1 MKQNPVSFQ
10 LKLNPEDFLPAT
22 EEEKQSQ
29 IIMRE
34 SVSFWK
40 DGMRRLVRNKVAMVS
55 LVVIIVVM
63 IFSFIVP
70 GFYPYSYKE
79 QAKGANNLAPMEY
92 SEEEQARI
100 DAGEKVFPHIFGT
113 DNLGRDYAIRVMMGS
128 RISLLVGLIATGIIF
143 IIGSAYGSIAAFFG
157 GKVDLIM
164 MRIVD
169 ILSGIPSLIY
179 LILIM
184 MFLGNTMSSIL
195 LAMCLTFWITT
206 ARMVRGQILQIKEQD
221 YVQAAK
227 ALGADTGRIIMK
239 HLLPNTLGIIMVDI
253 TMSVPGFIFSEAFLS
268 YIGLGV
274 KPPETSW
281 GALAS
286 AGQQQLMFYPYQ
298 LFFPCLLIVLTI
310 LSFHLIGD
318 GLSDALDPK
327 LRQ

>member
-1 MKQNPVSFQ
+1 MEENVKKNM
-10 LKLNPEDFLPAT
+10 EDFSLTDDLFVRVGT
-22 EEEKQSQ
+22 EGLSGEEIGRKSLTYWADVWRRFRSNKLALLGMFLLIGVVVLLFTGPLISGKDYQFIDASLKN
-29 IIMRE
+29 ISPCAEHWFGTDDMGRDLFTRVCVGGRISIYIGLCCTLVMFVIGALLGALAGLKGGLVDDVIMRICE
-34 SVSFWK
+34 FI
-40 DGMRRLVRNKVAMVS
+40 GNLPY
-55 LVVIIVVM
+55 LIIVV
-63 IFSFIVP
+63 
-70 GFYPYSYKE
+70 
-79 QAKGANNLAPMEY
+79 
-92 SEEEQARI
+92 
-100 DAGEKVFPHIFGT
+100 
-113 DNLGRDYAIRVMMGS
+113 
-128 RISLLVGLIATGIIF
+128 
-143 IIGSAYGSIAAFFG
+143 
-157 GKVDLIM
+157 
-164 MRIVD
+164 
-169 ILSGIPSLIY
+169 ILSMVMGRSLFS
-179 LILIM
+179 LV
-184 MFLGNTMSSIL
+184 FAMS
-195 LAMCLTFWITT
+195 LTAWVGT

-227 ALGADTGRIIMK
+227 ALGADTGRIIIK